1 MFLSLSSLVLAS
13 AVEPVVREWH
23 LTGGQVAWQVSV
35 IMFFVLL
42 NGFFVAAE
50 FAIVKVRD
58 SQLQEEIDDGNNAA
72 RFSRTITRHLD
83 AYLSATQLGITLA
96 SIALGMLGEPYLSH
110 MLQPLLF
117 KLGFTSEAMVR
128 GIGWGA
134 GFAIITFLHVVL
146 GELTPKSLAIRKA
159 LGTTLLISRP
169 LHLFYVVLKPAIFL
183 LNGTANWILKAAFK
197 VDPVGESE
205 RVHSE
210 EELKHII
217 SESQRSEEVTETE
230 KHIVLNAL
238 ALNDRAV
245 RDVMTPRNDVICLDV
260 AESFENNLKIAVES
274 KHTRFPLVEGH
285 LDNTI
290 GLVHIKDLLRLVH
303 EGSDRNLRR
312 IKREL
317 LLVPEMMPID
327 KLLKY
332 FLDKHAH
339 LALAVDEYG
348 GGVGI
353 VTLDNVV
360 EEIVGDIQDEFDLP
374 AKPEFRKINEEEF
387 EVEGMLNLY
396 ELNELTDLDLESDEV
411 TTIGGYVT
419 HELGHFP
426 KQGEK
431 LRIEHYE
438 VTATKVEARRVAQLH
453 FRQVEK
459 PPVDE
464 DDDLNERN
472 DRNERIERQE
482 KAQQSAKVEA

>member
-1 MFLSLSSLVLAS
+1 MILSLSTLVLAS
-13 AVEPVVREWH
+13 AAEPVVREWH
-23 LTGGQVAWQVSV
+23 LSGGQVLWQISV

-58 SQLQEEIDDGNNAA
+58 SQLQEEIDEGNRGAKFA
-72 RFSRTITRHLD
+72 RSVTRHLD

-117 KLGFTSEAMVR
+117 KVGLENEAVVR

-146 GELTPKSLAIRKA
+146 GELTPKSMAIRKA
-159 LGTTLLISRP
+159 LATTLLISRP

-183 LNGTANWILKAAFK
+183 LNGTANWILRAVFK
-197 VDPVGESE
+197 LDPVAEGE

-210 EELKHII
+210 EELKHIVA
-217 SESQRSEEVTETE
+217 ESQRSEEVTETE

-245 RDVMTPRNDVICLDV
+245 RDVMTPRKDVISLDV
-260 AESFENNLKIAVES
+260 DEPFEANLKIAVES

-285 LDNTI
+285 LDHTI
-290 GLVHIKDLLRLVH
+290 GLVHIKDILKLVH
-303 EGSDRNLRR
+303 EGGKDANDLRR

-327 KLLKY
+327 KLLKF
-332 FLDKHAH
+332 FLEKHAH

-374 AKPEFRKINEEEF
+374 VKPEFRRINTEEF

-396 ELNELTDLDLESDEV
+396 ELNDLTDLELESDEV
-411 TTIGGYVT
+411 TTVGGYVT
-419 HELGHFP
+419 HFLGHFP
-426 KQGEK
+426 KQGET
-431 LRIEHYE
+431 LRIENYE

-453 FRQVEK
+453 FKRVELL
-459 PPVDE
+459 PEDE
-464 DDDLNERN
+464 D
-472 DRNERIERQE
+472 E
-482 KAQQSAKVEA
+482 KAAREELEAAEEVRQ